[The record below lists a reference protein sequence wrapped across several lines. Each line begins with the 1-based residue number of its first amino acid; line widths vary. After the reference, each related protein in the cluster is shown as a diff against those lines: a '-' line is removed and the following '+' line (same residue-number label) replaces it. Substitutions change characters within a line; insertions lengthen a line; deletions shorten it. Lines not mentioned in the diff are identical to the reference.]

1 MATIKRESYEWALI
15 HLIKF
20 YDSDFYPTLFEFKA
34 IKHDWDSVLKYLLT
48 IDVDKYAPKTPFI
61 SASPKPNGAYRVV
74 HQLDPIDSLIYTA
87 LAFEN
92 ASKIEEVRIPKER
105 YIACSYRLNPDN
117 DGSFFDKDNK
127 GFEHFLSKAEE
138 LANKFE
144 DGFVLMTDLVDFYNQ
159 IYLHRVSNILEES
172 GSTNNSDFERFL
184 LGLNNN
190 ISKGIP
196 VGPVPSIIVSEA
208 ILSDIDN
215 KIIRHTE
222 NFTRY
227 VDDINIFFSNKIE
240 AQKLLHDLTIY
251 LHSNHRLVLS
261 SDKTRIITAK
271 DFLANH
277 LKNEERI
284 EKQKLHSK
292 INEIEIVEY
301 PFPEKQT
308 EFEELGSEEKFKLR
322 AEAYSELF
330 VQSTSFEKVDL
341 GLMRHIL
348 RQAGRY
354 KVRGIIPMIF
364 EHFDNLL
371 PVIREIVIY
380 FSRVLNDKTAKRY
393 EVEFAK
399 LLDKS
404 YLNDTFLNIWIF
416 TLFQNLS
423 FNKTDIKIDYSKIIR
438 VREQALIARR
448 SNDKTW
454 VKEIKD
460 NIDALGPW
468 DKRAVI
474 HAAIVLSRDEC
485 SHWLGLIASKGE
497 IMEKAICSKTIT
509 DKKGE

>member
-1 MATIKRESYEWALI
+1 MAKIKRESYEWALI

-87 LAFEN
+87 LAYEN

-105 YIACSYRLNPDN
+105 YIACSYRLNPDT
-117 DGSFFDKDNK
+117 DGSFFDTDNK
-127 GFEHFLSKAEE
+127 GFEHFLLKAEE

-172 GSTNNSDFERFL
+172 GSTNNGDFERFL

-190 ISKGIP
+190 VSKGIP

-227 VDDINIFFSNKIE
+227 VDDINIFFPNKIE

-261 SDKTRIITAK
+261 SDKTRIITTK

-301 PFPEKQT
+301 PLPEKQP
-308 EFEELGSEEKFKLR
+308 EFEELDSAEKFKLR

-330 VQSTSFEKVDL
+330 VQSTSFKKVDL

-354 KVRGIIPMIF
+354 KVRSIIPLIF
-364 EHFDNLL
+364 VHFDSLL

-393 EVEFAK
+393 EAEFAM
-399 LLDKS
+399 LLDKPC
-404 YLNDTFLNIWIF
+404 LNDTFLNIWIF

-423 FNKTDIKIDYSKIIR
+423 FNKTDIRIDYSKIIR

-474 HAAIVLSRDEC
+474 HSAIVLSRDEC
-485 SHWLGLIASKGE
+485 SHWLGLVASKGE
-497 IMEKAICSKTIT
+497 IIERAICSKTIT
-509 DKKGE
+509 DKKGK

>member
-1 MATIKRESYEWALI
+1 
-15 HLIKF
+15 
-20 YDSDFYPTLFEFKA
+20 
-34 IKHDWDSVLKYLLT
+34 VLKLLLT
-48 IDVDKYAPKTPFI
+48 IDVDNYAPKSPFI
-61 SASPKPNGAYRVV
+61 SAAPKPNGGYRVV
-74 HQLDPIDSLIYTA
+74 HQLDPMDSLIYTA
-87 LAFEN
+87 LAYEN
-92 ASKIEEVRIPKER
+92 ASKIEAVRIPKER
-105 YIACSYRLNPDN
+105 HIACSYRLNPDT

-138 LANKFE
+138 LANKFD

-172 GSTNNSDFERFL
+172 GSTNNGDFERFL

-196 VGPVPSIIVSEA
+196 VGPVPSIIISEA

-227 VDDINIFFSNKIE
+227 VDDIYIFFSNKLE

-261 SDKTRIITAK
+261 SDKTRIITTK

-284 EKQKLHSK
+284 EKQKLHGK
-292 INEIEIVEY
+292 INEIEIEY
-301 PFPEKQT
+301 SLPEKQL
-308 EFEELGSEEKFKLR
+308 EFAELEGAEKFKLR
-322 AEAYSELF
+322 AKTYNELF

-348 RQAGRY
+348 RQARRY
-354 KVRGIIPMIF
+354 KIKSIIPLIF

-380 FSRVLNDKTAKRY
+380 FSSVLSDKTAKRY
-393 EVEFAK
+393 EVDFAA
-399 LLDKS
+399 LLEKP
-404 YLNDTFLNIWIF
+404 YLKDTFLNIWIF

-423 FNKTDIKIDYSKIIR
+423 FNHTDIKIDYSKIIR
-438 VREQALIARR
+438 IREQALIARR

-460 NIDALGPW
+460 NIDVLGPW
-468 DKRAVI
+468 DKRAAI
-474 HAAIVLSRDEC
+474 HSAIVLSRDEC

-497 IMEKAICSKTIT
+497 ILEKAICSKTIT
-509 DKKGE
+509 DKKGK